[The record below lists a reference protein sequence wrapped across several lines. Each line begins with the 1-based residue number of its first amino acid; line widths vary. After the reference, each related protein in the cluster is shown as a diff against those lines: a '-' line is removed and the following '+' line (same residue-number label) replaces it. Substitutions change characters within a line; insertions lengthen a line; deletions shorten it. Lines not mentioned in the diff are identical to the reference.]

1 VGPTF
6 RLKVQVSGNSIPCS
20 FPDRSL
26 FRLVSEIRFSL
37 PTHCVVWSYLGWLG
51 LEGGYSL

>member
-1 VGPTF
+1 MGPTF